1 MNIGAV
7 SQDMIHN
14 LYVFDENGTPL
25 LSVKVGSIETDSV
38 LLTGFLSAME
48 SFSKKISQ
56 SDVEQINVKDYK
68 FYIRRVGSVYV
79 ALVAD
84 TNDRDVE
91 PRMEAV
97 TNIIRDSNLKFDDG
111 LVEAKIREVLA
122 RKQSAT
128 DKAKRWANI
137 GL

>member
-1 MNIGAV
+1 
-7 SQDMIHN
+7 MIHN

-25 LSVKVGSIETDSV
+25 LSIKIGSIETDSV

-68 FYIRRVGSVYV
+68 FFIRRVGSIYI
-79 ALVAD
+79 AAVAD
-84 TNDRDVE
+84 KNDRDVDS
-91 PRMEAV
+91 RLDGVVAV
-97 TNIIRDSNLKFDDG
+97 LQENNMKFDDN
-111 LVEAKIREVLA
+111 LIDARIRAVLEK
-122 RKQSAT
+122 KQSAA
-128 DKAKRWANI
+128 DKAKSWAKI

>member
-1 MNIGAV
+1 MKLGAV
-7 SQDMIHN
+7 SKDMIHN

-25 LSVKVGSIETDSV
+25 LSVKIGSIEADSV

-48 SFSKKISQ
+48 MFSKKISQ

-79 ALVAD
+79 AMAAD

-91 PRMEAV
+91 SRMEAV
-97 TNIIRDSNLKFDDG
+97 TAIIRDSDLRFGDG
-111 LVEAKIREVLA
+111 LIEAKIREALA
-122 RKQSAT
+122 RKQSAA
-128 DKAKRWANI
+128 DKAKNWAKI

>member
-1 MNIGAV
+1 
-7 SQDMIHN
+7 MIHN

-25 LSVKVGSIETDSV
+25 ISIKIGSIETDSV

-68 FYIRRVGSVYV
+68 FHIRRVGSVYV
-79 ALVAD
+79 AAVAD
-84 TNDRDVE
+84 KSDRDVDS
-91 PRMEAV
+91 RLDGVAS
-97 TNIIRDSNLKFDDG
+97 IIQESNMKFDDG
-111 LVEAKIREVLA
+111 LIEARIREILEKK
-122 RKQSAT
+122 RSAA
-128 DKAKRWANI
+128 DKAKSWAKV

>member
-1 MNIGAV
+1 
-7 SQDMIHN
+7 MIHN

-25 LSVKVGSIETDSV
+25 LSVKIGSIETDSV

-79 ALVAD
+79 ALAAD

-91 PRMEAV
+91 SRIEAV
-97 TNIIRDSNLKFDDG
+97 TAIIRDSDLRFDDG
-111 LVEAKIREVLA
+111 LIEAKIREALA
-122 RKQSAT
+122 RKQSAA
-128 DKAKRWANI
+128 DKAKNWAKV

>member
-1 MNIGAV
+1 
-7 SQDMIHN
+7 MIHN

-25 LSVKVGSIETDSV
+25 MSIKIGSIETDSV

-68 FYIRRVGSVYV
+68 FFIRRVGSIYV
-79 ALVAD
+79 AAVAD
-84 TNDRDVE
+84 KNDRDVDS
-91 PRMEAV
+91 RLDGVIAV
-97 TNIIRDSNLKFDDG
+97 LQENNMKFDDN
-111 LVEAKIREVLA
+111 LIDAKIREVLE
-122 RKQSAT
+122 RKHGAA
-128 DKAKRWANI
+128 DKAKNWAKI